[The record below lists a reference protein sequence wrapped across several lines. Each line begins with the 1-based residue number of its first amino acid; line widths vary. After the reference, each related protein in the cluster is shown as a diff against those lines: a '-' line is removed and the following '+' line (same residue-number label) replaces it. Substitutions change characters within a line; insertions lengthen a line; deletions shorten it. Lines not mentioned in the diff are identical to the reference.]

1 LASALKI
8 SAEGPFLIK
17 QSRLLLPLVCASWL
31 FTGAVL
37 AQSDSVSAE
46 SSQPRTQER
55 ARHLR
60 EEANA
65 IRQAAEIRHGT
76 AQTTCWDKFLVSAC
90 LADAAKSLRDEKSRA
105 SALERDAREIERDI
119 RKREF
124 AEREAKRL
132 EQANTPADARQ

>member
-1 LASALKI
+1 M
-8 SAEGPFLIK
+8 IK
-17 QSRLLLPLVCASWL
+17 QSRLLSPLVCASWL
-31 FTGAVL
+31 FAGAAL

-46 SSQPRTQER
+46 NGQPRTQER

-65 IRQAAEIRHGT
+65 IRQAAEVRHGT

>member
-1 LASALKI
+1 M
-8 SAEGPFLIK
+8 IK

-37 AQSDSVSAE
+37 AQSDSVAAE
-46 SSQPRTQER
+46 SGPPPTQEQ

-76 AQTTCWDKFLVSAC
+76 AQKTCWDKFLVSGC
-90 LADAAKSLRDEKSRA
+90 LADAAKSLRDEKGRA
-105 SALERDAREIERDI
+105 YALEKEAREIERGI

-124 AEREAKRL
+124 AEREARRL